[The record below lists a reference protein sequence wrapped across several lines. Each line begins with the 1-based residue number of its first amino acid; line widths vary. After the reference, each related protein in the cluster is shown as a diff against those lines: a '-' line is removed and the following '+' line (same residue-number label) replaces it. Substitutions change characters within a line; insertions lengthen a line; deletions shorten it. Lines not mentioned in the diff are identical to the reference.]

1 MWHGA
6 LGAYFINAVC
16 YFPVALI
23 GYWTFGQAVDDNVL
37 MELERPAWLIA
48 SANLMATT
56 YLPTIIFGTYISWI
70 YLRYW
75 QRKPET
81 KHRGDLSEDF
91 AFSTFSPEFL
101 RLVIDPIASIFH
113 RMLNGRYDASNDGQG
128 NNMESEPLPGS
139 DSIEASRRR

>member
-1 MWHGA
+1 MWHDA

-48 SANLMATT
+48 FANLM
-56 YLPTIIFGTYISWI
+56 
-70 YLRYW
+70 
-75 QRKPET
+75 RKPET

-91 AFSTFSPEFL
+91 AFSTFPPEFL